1 MQQAATRIGRPR
13 GVPAA
18 KGVNE
23 HRSSRRKPMFK
34 HSWRA
39 RACAVAAVTALAG
52 LALPAGAQTADAT
65 PAQAADASQ
74 DGTQSEIARLPWQR
88 GPLNGAVGGRAH
100 LDLGQ
105 DLLLLSEGNGSRFLE
120 LSGNL
125 PSPGETILMSR
136 GWWATFSFDE
146 TGYVK
151 DDEKLDAD
159 EILKS
164 MRSHEE
170 QSNAE
175 RRKRGFA
182 ELTTEGW
189 IVKPHYDTT
198 TKYLEWGVKLRASDS
213 REPVVNYTMRL
224 LGRHGVE
231 SVVLVTSP
239 ETLDHDVQ
247 ELHQVLGGFTFDSGE
262 KYGEFRPGDHV
273 AEFGLGALVLGG
285 AAAAAVKG
293 GWFKGLL
300 LALAAG
306 WKLVAAA
313 GIAVLAGLGK
323 LVSRIFGRKTTS

>member
-1 MQQAATRIGRPR
+1 
-13 GVPAA
+13 
-18 KGVNE
+18 
-23 HRSSRRKPMFK
+23 MFE

-39 RACAVAAVTALAG
+39 RACAAAAAPALAC
-52 LALPAGAQTADAT
+52 LAGPAGAQSADAR
-65 PAQAADASQ
+65 PSEGAGAAQDAPR
-74 DGTQSEIARLPWQR
+74 SEIAKLPWQR
-88 GPLNGAVGGRAH
+88 GPLNGAVGSRAH
-100 LDLGQ
+100 IDLGP
-105 DLLLLSEGNGSRFLE
+105 DTLMLPEANGSRFLE
-120 LSGNL
+120 LTGNL
-125 PSPGETILMSR
+125 PSPGETILMNR

-159 EILKS
+159 AILQA
-164 MRSHEE
+164 MRTHEE
-170 QSNAE
+170 QSNGE

-182 ELTTEGW
+182 ELSTEGW
-189 IVKPHYDTT
+189 IVPPHYDPG

-213 REPVVNYTMRL
+213 PEPVVNYTMRL
-224 LGRHGVE
+224 LGRRGVE

-239 ETLDHDVQ
+239 QTLDHDVQ
-247 ELHQVLGGFTFDSGE
+247 ELHKVLGGFTFDNGE

-300 LALAAG
+300 VALAAG

-313 GIAVLAGLGK
+313 GVAVFAALGK
-323 LVSRIFGRKTTS
+323 LVSRIFGRKAA

>member
-1 MQQAATRIGRPR
+1 M
-13 GVPAA
+13 
-18 KGVNE
+18 
-23 HRSSRRKPMFK
+23 SD

-39 RACAVAAVTALAG
+39 RACAAAAAVLVAG
-52 LALPAGAQTADAT
+52 GSLPVSAQSADGKPDGGADA
-65 PAQAADASQ
+65 AQ
-74 DGTQSEIARLPWQR
+74 DGPRSEIAKLPWQR
-88 GPLNGAVGGRAH
+88 GPLNGAVGSRAH

-105 DLLLLSEGNGSRFLE
+105 DMLLLPEADGSRFLE

-136 GWWATFSFDE
+136 GWWATLSFDE

-170 QSNAE
+170 QSNGE

-182 ELTTEGW
+182 ELTTDGW
-189 IVKPHYDTT
+189 IVPPHYDPN

-213 REPVVNYTMRL
+213 PEPIVNYTMRL

-239 ETLDHDVQ
+239 QTLDHDVQ
-247 ELHQVLGGFTFDSGE
+247 ELHKVLGGFTFDGGE
-262 KYGEFRPGDHV
+262 KYSEFRPGDHV

-300 LALAAG
+300 VALAAG
-306 WKLVAAA
+306 WKVVAAA

>member
-1 MQQAATRIGRPR
+1 
-13 GVPAA
+13 
-18 KGVNE
+18 
-23 HRSSRRKPMFK
+23 MFD
-34 HSWRA
+34 HSWRG
-39 RACAVAAVTALAG
+39 CAGAAAAAIALAG
-52 LALPAGAQTADAT
+52 LALPAAAQSADGKPSSGDTA
-65 PAQAADASQ
+65 Q
-74 DGTQSEIARLPWQR
+74 DSPRSEIAKLPWQR
-88 GPLNGAVGGRAH
+88 GPLNGAVGSRAH
-100 LDLGQ
+100 LDL
-105 DLLLLSEGNGSRFLE
+105 DKDMLLLPEANGSRFLE

-136 GWWATFSFDE
+136 GWWATFSFGD

-164 MRSHEE
+164 MRSREE
-170 QSNAE
+170 QSNGE
-175 RRKRGFA
+175 RRKRGLA
-182 ELTTEGW
+182 ELNTEGW
-189 IVKPHYDTT
+189 IVPPHYDPT

-213 REPVVNYTMRL
+213 PEPVVNYTMRL

-239 ETLDHDVQ
+239 QTLDRDVQ
-247 ELHQVLGGFTFDSGE
+247 ELHKVLGGFAFDSGE
-262 KYGEFRPGDHV
+262 KYSEFRPGDHV

-300 LALAAG
+300 VALAAG

-313 GIAVLAGLGK
+313 GVALVAGIGRF
-323 LVSRIFGRKTTS
+323 VSRITGRKSAS